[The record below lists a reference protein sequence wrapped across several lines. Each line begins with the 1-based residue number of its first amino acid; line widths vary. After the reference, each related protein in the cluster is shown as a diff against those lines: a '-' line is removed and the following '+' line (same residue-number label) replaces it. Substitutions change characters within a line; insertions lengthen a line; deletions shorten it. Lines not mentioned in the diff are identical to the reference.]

1 MKKKS
6 RKQTLKL
13 TVNIFPAIV
22 IHVVE
27 DNGRESATPIPMT
40 RFDELIFQVLPL
52 LLAILWQQV
61 VGFFLRLNLKL
72 WVLDAIGNLFHE
84 RRQRWRPLLIT
95 TDRGAI
101 IKPKNQESWLDRW
114 VARQAQELIEYVR
127 SVWYII
133 LFGWIIGRSI
143 TWALQ
148 G

>member
-61 VGFFLRLNLKL
+61 VGFFLTISLRNSKQFLIG
-72 WVLDAIGNLFHE
+72 DA
-84 RRQRWRPLLIT
+84 T
-95 TDRGAI
+95 RGG
-101 IKPKNQESWLDRW
+101 
-114 VARQAQELIEYVR
+114 
-127 SVWYII
+127 
-133 LFGWIIGRSI
+133 F
-143 TWALQ
+143 
-148 G
+148 